1 MPFPSNQGKIEG
13 LGPLATVPQACAK
26 NGVDAIVQKIF
37 GELVAGLPPGGRQ
50 VSRGYRPRNA
60 ARTLE

>member
-26 NGVDAIVQKIF
+26 NGVHAIVQKIF
-37 GELVAGLPPGGRQ
+37 GELVAGLPLAPGR
-50 VSRGYRPRNA
+50 
-60 ARTLE
+60 